1 MEIRGTYGIV
11 LLFAELLVLLAMAC
25 INFPI
30 ELVRLFNIK
39 IQMIIVILYFK
50 HV

>member
-11 LLFAELLVLLAMAC
+11 LLFAELLVLLAMVS

-30 ELVRLFNIK
+30 ELVRLFIIR
-39 IQMIIVILYFK
+39 IQMILVTL
-50 HV
+50 